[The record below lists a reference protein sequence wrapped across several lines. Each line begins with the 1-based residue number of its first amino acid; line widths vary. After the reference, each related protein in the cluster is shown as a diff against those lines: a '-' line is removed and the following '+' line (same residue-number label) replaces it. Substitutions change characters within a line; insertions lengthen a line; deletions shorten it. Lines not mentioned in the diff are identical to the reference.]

1 VDEEIRIIKNV
12 ELGEVPPTPSTTVI
26 QDLETPKATE
36 SLLAYGKRF
45 GTPISY
51 EQEQNGRLIQNII
64 PVHKTEYGQISTSSK
79 DNLYLHTETAFHP
92 YRPSFVLL
100 LCMRGDS
107 QAKTTIATISSI
119 VPKLSNEAMEILQ
132 LPLFATGVDDSFM
145 SKVKTKF
152 ELITPVLRQTDK
164 ATNQW
169 EMVFDWTL
177 MHGLNQDAEGAL
189 EEFKIA
195 VFDSVTE
202 ISLET
207 GDLLVID
214 NRKAIHGRSKF
225 QPRYDGTDRWLK
237 RLLVIKTMPPAQ
249 HLSGNM
255 ITTQFAS

>member
-1 VDEEIRIIKNV
+1 
-12 ELGEVPPTPSTTVI
+12 
-26 QDLETPKATE
+26 
-36 SLLAYGKRF
+36 
-45 GTPISY
+45 
-51 EQEQNGRLIQNII
+51 
-64 PVHKTEYGQISTSSK
+64 
-79 DNLYLHTETAFHP
+79 
-92 YRPSFVLL
+92 
-100 LCMRGDS
+100 MRGDS